1 MITLKLFVNYMWRTV
16 LRRVTGVQPMLSVMT
31 SSQWWCAD
39 RWQPLKESILGAV
52 EMAQQLSALVLL
64 QRTRVWFQ
72 ILTWWLTAT
81 CTFNSWAL
89 NAFCCSQQ
97 ALFTIVTIHTC
108 RYIYTHKIM
117 SKSKCLY
124 FGLSFWRFQTIMIIP
139 ITYEL
144 WQGKHITVEDG
155 LRVKGFLYKQKD
167 LSSDPQHS
175 VKIWVC
181 STYHDSLS
189 RRPGAY
195 GDQWSPGS
203 VRESVSKTRWKA
215 IDEDPWQPSISLTSQ
230 VHT

>member
-1 MITLKLFVNYMWRTV
+1 MWHTV
-16 LRRVTGVQPMLSVMT
+16 LRRVTGVQPVLSVTT

-97 ALFTIVTIHTC
+97 ALFTIVAIHTW

-144 WQGKHITVEDG
+144 WQGKHIMVEDG
-155 LRVKGFLYKQKD
+155 LRVKGFLYEQRTWVQILSIPSKFGCAPPIMLAWVEDLGHMEISDLQVQWESLPQKQ
-167 LSSDPQHS
+167 
-175 VKIWVC
+175 
-181 STYHDSLS
+181 
-189 RRPGAY
+189 
-195 GDQWSPGS
+195 
-203 VRESVSKTRWKA
+203 
-215 IDEDPWQPSISLTSQ
+215 DEKQ
-230 VHT
+230 